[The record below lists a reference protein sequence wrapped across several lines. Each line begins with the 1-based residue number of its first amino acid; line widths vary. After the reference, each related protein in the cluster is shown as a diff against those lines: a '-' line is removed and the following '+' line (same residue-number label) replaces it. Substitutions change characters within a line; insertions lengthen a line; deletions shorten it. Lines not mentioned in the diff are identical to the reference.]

1 MVMLMSPP
9 PGPVVALSWSAPQAA
24 IPNATTA
31 VMLMMVKTV
40 RSVLISLPLVRNSD
54 DPHTAVGHSAGSS
67 YTLEENASL
76 T

>member
-1 MVMLMSPP
+1 
-9 PGPVVALSWSAPQAA
+9 
-24 IPNATTA
+24 
-31 VMLMMVKTV
+31 MLMMVKTV

-76 T
+76 R